1 MALIDRFWP
10 RKKPAPQPRISPRNI
25 AVISATRNFEAAIA
39 DRLTASWKSPS
50 QTANEEIAAGRLQA
64 IKSPYRIRD
73 DWRQDWEDARKTAQV
88 VTPQQFIRPRKYI
101 PKHLIAR

>member
-1 MALIDRFWP
+1 MRGRKPPASFALKLWRSEPVPAKFWTV
-10 RKKPAPQPRISPRNI
+10 REL
-25 AVISATRNFEAAIA
+25 ATYYRVGVQKIY
-39 DRLTASWKSPS
+39 
-50 QTANEEIAAGRLQA
+50 EEIAAGRLQA